1 MLTSKTKVLFRV
13 DASPELGLGHLQRC
27 LSLATALRQLEA
39 ACVFLT
45 NENTLAG
52 ERVARFG
59 FDCRTIGAAES
70 FGVDDVERT
79 LEMAASQNCSAI
91 VVDSEYEGA
100 EYLIQLRSAGFYVCA
115 IEDIAPHPFPCQ
127 MVVNGDAHA
136 RQLPYDLASEDTLFL
151 LGPEYSILGADFWHV
166 PSRTVRDGVQNILVT
181 LGGADPYNL
190 MPRVLDSL
198 GQLPGAFTITA
209 ITGPF
214 FGNLAEVEA
223 AARRAQGQVNLVHA
237 PDSTCELMIEA
248 DLAVSAGGQ
257 TMYELACVGGPTVA
271 VRIASN
277 QDGQLQVF
285 DEVGFAL
292 PIGRADDDN
301 IASNIGDA
309 VKSLLPDSE
318 SRAAMAAA
326 GQRLVA
332 GQGAMRVA
340 QAILTEVSRTQD
352 GSALTQETK

>member
-1 MLTSKTKVLFRV
+1 MLTSKTIVLFRV

-27 LSLATALRQLEA
+27 LSLATALRQLKA

-45 NENTLAG
+45 NESTSAS

-59 FDCRTIGAAES
+59 FDCRTVGAAES
-70 FGVDDVERT
+70 WGADDVERT
-79 LEMAASQNCSAI
+79 LAMAASQECSAI
-91 VVDSEYEGA
+91 VVDSDYEGA
-100 EYLIQLRSAGFYVCA
+100 DYLGQLRSAGFYVCA
-115 IEDIAPHPFPCQ
+115 IEDVAPHPFPCQ

-136 RQLPYDLASEDTLFL
+136 YQLHYDSTSGDTLFI
-151 LGPEYSILGADFWHV
+151 LGPKYSILGADFWHV

-190 MPRVLDSL
+190 TPRILDSL
-198 GQLPGAFTITA
+198 DKLPGRFTITA

-214 FGNLAEVEA
+214 FKNQSEVES
-223 AARRAQGQVNLVHA
+223 AARCAQRQVSLVHA

-248 DLAVSAGGQ
+248 DLAISAGGQ
-257 TMYELACVGGPTVA
+257 TMYELACVGGPTIA

-285 DEVGFAL
+285 DEAGFAL
-292 PIGRADDDN
+292 PIGHADDDN

-309 VKSLLPDSE
+309 VKALLPDFK

-326 GQRLVA
+326 GQRLVD

-340 QAILTEVSRTQD
+340 QAILTEVSPTQD
-352 GSALTQETK
+352 GSALTQENK